1 MSVIGSPI
9 ETSLLQAAQAQ
20 QAASKARDKE
30 KAARDSSARRFQDVI
45 ELRVAGV
52 ENAEA
57 LRKLPPNDSE
67 QAEQEHRRNDLPHH
81 QEGADEDGKPRK
93 PRIDIQA

>member
-20 QAASKARDKE
+20 QVASKARDKE
-30 KAARDSSARRFQDVI
+30 KTERDSSARRFQDVI

-52 ENAEA
+52 ETADA
-57 LRKLPPNDSE
+57 IRKLPSNESQ
-67 QAEQEHRRNDLPHH
+67 QAEVEHQSHETPH
-81 QEGADEDGKPRK
+81 QPDDEQPGGH
-93 PRIDIQA
+93 IDVQA

>member
-30 KAARDSSARRFQDVI
+30 KAARDSAARRFQDII
-45 ELRVAGV
+45 ELRVAGI
-52 ENAEA
+52 ESADA
-57 LRKLPPNDSE
+57 LRKLPSNDSQ
-67 QAEQEHRRNDLPHH
+67 QAESEHQSHDLPHRRDA
-81 QEGADEDGKPRK
+81 EDDSAEPGAH
-93 PRIDIQA
+93 IDLKA

>member
-45 ELRVAGV
+45 ELRIAGV

-67 QAEQEHRRNDLPHH
+67 QAEQEHRRNENPH
-81 QEGADEDGKPRK
+81 APEDSGRSGKR
-93 PRIDIQA
+93 RIDVQA